1 MWRKPLLGIL
11 IVTLVGV
18 GVCAQ
23 GIVINEVAWAGA
35 ATNTNDEWIELYNST
50 DQPVDLSGWTLTFGD
65 NTVNLGEA
73 ANTIVEPGGYFL
85 LERSDDDTV
94 SDIDAD
100 LIYTGGL
107 SNSEVLLS
115 LLNHTGTVVDT
126 ANAGVES
133 DWAAG
138 NNKKDGAIPYATME
152 RIDPTG
158 SDIPSNWASN
168 NGLITCGHD
177 AVGEALNGTPRAKNS
192 ATIVWETVPTVT
204 LNSPSEEGQTVSGNL
219 VITWKANDPDG
230 ENDALQIDIY
240 VSADGGDTFSP
251 LVSGLVGDSYE
262 WDTTAVENGDQYLL
276 RVTVKDAYGN
286 IGEAMSPLFSIA
298 N

>member
-11 IVTLVGV
+11 IVALVGI
-18 GVCAQ
+18 GVYAQ

-35 ATNTNDEWIELYNST
+35 ATNANDEWIELYNPT
-50 DQPVDLSGWTLTFGD
+50 DQQVDINGWTLTFGD

-73 ANTIVEPGGYFL
+73 AKTIVEPDGYFL

-94 SDIDAD
+94 ADVPAD
-100 LIYTGGL
+100 LTYT
-107 SNSEVLLS
+107 NSLNNEGM
-115 LLNHTGTVVDT
+115 LLNLLDQTGAVVDT

-138 NNKKDGAIPYATME
+138 NKKDGAIPYATME

-192 ATIVWETVPTVT
+192 ATIVWETVPTVM
-204 LNSPSEEGQTVSGNL
+204 LNGPSEGQAVSGSL
-219 VITWKANDPDG
+219 VIPWQAHDPDG
-230 ENDALQIDIY
+230 EDDALQVDVYI
-240 VSADGGDTFSP
+240 SADGGETFSA
-251 LVSGLVGDSYE
+251 LMRGIVGSYV
-262 WDTTAVENGDQYLL
+262 WDTTQAENGEQYLL
-276 RVTVKDAYGN
+276 KVEVQDIDGN
-286 IGEAMSPLFSIA
+286 VGKAMSPMFSIA

>member
-1 MWRKPLLGIL
+1 MLRKPLLGIL
-11 IVTLVGV
+11 IVALVGV

-35 ATNTNDEWIELYNST
+35 ATNTNDEWIELYNPT
-50 DQPVDLSGWTLTFGD
+50 DSAVDLSGWTLTFGD
-65 NTVNLGEA
+65 YTVDLGEA

-85 LERSDDDTV
+85 LERTDDDTV
-94 SDIDAD
+94 ADVSAD
-100 LIYTGGL
+100 LIYT
-107 SNSEVLLS
+107 NSLNNHGMVLN
-115 LLNHTGTVVDT
+115 LLNQTGAVVDT

-133 DWAAG
+133 GWAAG
-138 NNKKDGAIPYATME
+138 NNKDGAMPYATME

-158 SDIPSNWASN
+158 TDVASNWASN

-177 AVGEALNGTPRAKNS
+177 ATGEVINGTPRAKNS
-192 ATIVWETVPTVT
+192 ATIVWETVPTVM
-204 LNSPSEEGQTVSGNL
+204 LNGPSEEGQTVSENL
-219 VITWKANDPDG
+219 VITWKANDPDE